1 MVGGVVAAVT
11 VMLVCSELLPAA
23 FVATRVNVETPAVV
37 GVPLMIPEVA
47 PKLSPAG
54 SVPLVTLHV
63 MGVVPVAV
71 NVCE

>member
-1 MVGGVVAAVT
+1 MPIGAEVLPAVLVAVT
-11 VMLVCSELLPAA
+11 I
-23 FVATRVNVETPAVV
+23 NVETPAVV

-63 MGVVPVAV
+63 MGAVPVAV